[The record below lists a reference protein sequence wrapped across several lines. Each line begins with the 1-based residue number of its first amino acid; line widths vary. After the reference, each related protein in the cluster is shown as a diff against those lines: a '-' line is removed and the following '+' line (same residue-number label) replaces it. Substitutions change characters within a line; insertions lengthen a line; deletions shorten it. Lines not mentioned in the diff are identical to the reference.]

1 MVSSATTAP
10 QTGHSAVEEEPDL
23 ELTPVAGSDTV
34 IPLCPGLDKRLEP
47 SEVIGGSLTILEF
60 RSVVG
65 EKVCAGKEFAHLNLA
80 ISRADKFFWDPE
92 VDCSAPEMVNPAP

>member
-10 QTGHSAVEEEPDL
+10 QTGHSAVEEEPGL
-23 ELTPVAGSDTV
+23 ELTPVAGSDTL

-47 SEVIGGSLTILEF
+47 SEVIGESSTILEF
-60 RSVVG
+60 WLVVRD
-65 EKVCAGKEFAHLNLA
+65 VVVAGKEFAHLNLA

-92 VDCSAPEMVNPAP
+92 VDCSAPERVNPAP